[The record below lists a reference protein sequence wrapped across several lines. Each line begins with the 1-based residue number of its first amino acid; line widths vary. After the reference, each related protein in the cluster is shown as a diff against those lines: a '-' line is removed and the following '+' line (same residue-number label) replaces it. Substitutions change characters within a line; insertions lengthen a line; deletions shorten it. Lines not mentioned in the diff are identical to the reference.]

1 MDLREVIR
9 AALQELIVPELDQIK
24 KDQTEAKVQ
33 MAAIHKRLDDVHIHL
48 VDQSRRIDA
57 VREELGRRIDQTNE
71 RIDETNDRIDAVREE
86 LGRRIDQTNER
97 IDETNDRIDAV
108 REELGRRMDEN
119 TARAD
124 AINQRLDRFL
134 GEMVRRHEHVQ
145 LVERVAVLEH
155 DLRELKK
162 KVA

>member
-1 MDLREVIR
+1 MDLKEVIR
-9 AALQELIVPELDQIK
+9 AAMQELIVPELDQIK

-48 VDQSRRIDA
+48 VDQSRRIDT
-57 VREELGRRIDQTNE
+57 VREELGRRID
-71 RIDETNDRIDAVREE
+71 ETNQRIDAVREE
-86 LGRRIDQTNER
+86 LGRRI
-97 IDETNDRIDAV
+97 
-108 REELGRRMDEN
+108 DEN

-134 GEMVRRHEHVQ
+134 GEMVRRHEHAQ